1 MEFSPCVL
9 NFVHPVNPVQ
19 SISCEKGNKFPLNTS
34 EPSPENT
41 ASPNTG
47 SDTFDIGRNGSRAS
61 HTRFVGFLGF
71 AVLLTAVFIKPLFS
85 LAAGAIHSQLDSYIV
100 LVPFIAGYLIYT
112 RRKQLPTDYGSSP
125 WAIGPLIAAFAV
137 LATALSLRRSG
148 GSLSYH
154 DYLALMALS
163 FVGFLAAGG
172 FFFLGR
178 KWMTAAAFP
187 FAFLIFIVP
196 MPDAMADTLE
206 RASALASAE
215 AASLF
220 FNLTGTPTLRE
231 GPVFQLPNIV
241 IQVAQ
246 ECSGIRSSW
255 VLFITSL
262 LAANLFLKSGWR
274 RAVLVCFVIPL
285 GIARNGLRV
294 AVIGNLCVQF
304 GPQMI
309 HSIIH
314 HRGGPL
320 FFVLSLVPLFLLL
333 WWLRRGDLAEDHR
346 RRSGSDLRFASSSH

>member
-1 MEFSPCVL
+1 MTYLHPEKIQPCRSSDDTVSVQGGDRRLDPPRRGPLIRFSV
-9 NFVHPVNPVQ
+9 FG
-19 SISCEKGNKFPLNTS
+19 I
-34 EPSPENT
+34 
-41 ASPNTG
+41 
-47 SDTFDIGRNGSRAS
+47 
-61 HTRFVGFLGF
+61 
-71 AVLLTAVFIKPLFS
+71 LLVAAFSKPLFS
-85 LAAGAIHSQLDSYIV
+85 LAVYAAGQSLHSHIV
-100 LVPFIAGYLIYT
+100 LIPFVSAYLIYI
-112 RRKQLPTDYGSSP
+112 RRSSLPTNYTFSPGSAMIPFVAGVIALAAAWVPGVFGSP
-125 WAIGPLIAAFAV
+125 
-137 LATALSLRRSG
+137 LSLN
-148 GSLSYH
+148 

-206 RASALASAE
+206 TASALASAD

-231 GPVFQLPNIV
+231 GPVFQLPNIA

-294 AVIGNLCVQF
+294 AVIGNLCVEF

-314 HRGGPL
+314 RRGGPL
-320 FFVLSLVPLFLLL
+320 FFTLSLIPLFLLL
-333 WWLRRGDLAEDHR
+333 WWLRRSEATGSQRSASGPA
-346 RRSGSDLRFASSSH
+346 SGSEEPTARREGPTPRREDGVRRTEERGQR

>member
-1 MEFSPCVL
+1 MLKPPAEDTELTRP
-9 NFVHPVNPVQ
+9 
-19 SISCEKGNKFPLNTS
+19 GNETVR
-34 EPSPENT
+34 PSLSWRK
-41 ASPNTG
+41 A
-47 SDTFDIGRNGSRAS
+47 RQAL
-61 HTRFVGFLGF
+61 HTRVAAFLGF
-71 AVLLTAVFIKPLFS
+71 AVLLTAVLIKPLFS

-100 LVPFIAGYLIYT
+100 LVPFVSAYLIYD
-112 RRKQLPTDYGSSP
+112 RRKRLPTEDGSSP
-125 WAIGPLIAAFAV
+125 WAIGPLIAAFAA

-148 GSLSYH
+148 SSLSNH

-163 FVGFLAAGG
+163 FVCFLAAGG

-206 RASALASAE
+206 RASAVASAE
-215 AASLF
+215 AASFF
-220 FNLTGTPTLRE
+220 FNLTGTPTLRD
-231 GPVFQLPNIV
+231 GTVFQLPNIT
-241 IQVAQ
+241 IQVGQ

-255 VLFITSL
+255 ILFITSL

-294 AVIGNLCVQF
+294 AVIGNLCVHI

-309 HSIIH
+309 NSIIH
-314 HRGGPL
+314 RRGGPL

-333 WWLRRGDLAEDHR
+333 WWLRRSEATGSQRSASGPEGPTLRREDGVR
-346 RRSGSDLRFASSSH
+346 RTEERGQR

>member
-1 MEFSPCVL
+1 MLKPPAEDTEL
-9 NFVHPVNPVQ
+9 NRPANERVR
-19 SISCEKGNKFPLNTS
+19 
-34 EPSPENT
+34 PSL
-41 ASPNTG
+41 SW
-47 SDTFDIGRNGSRAS
+47 RNARQAL
-61 HTRFVGFLGF
+61 HTRVAAFLGF

-100 LVPFIAGYLIYT
+100 LVPFVSAYLIYD
-112 RRKQLPTDYGSSP
+112 RRKGLPKEYGFSL
-125 WAIGPLIAAFAV
+125 WAIIALVAGIIA
-137 LATALSLRRSG
+137 LTTALKLHRPG
-148 GSLSYH
+148 NSLSDH

-206 RASALASAE
+206 RASALASAD

-231 GPVFQLPNIV
+231 GPVFQLPDLV
-241 IQVAQ
+241 IEVAQ

-255 VLFITSL
+255 ILFITSL

-274 RAVLVCFVIPL
+274 RAILVCFVIPL

-294 AVIGNLCVQF
+294 AVIGDLCVQF

-309 HSIIH
+309 HSVIH
-314 HRGGPL
+314 RRGGPL
-320 FFVLSLVPLFLLL
+320 FFTLSLIPLFLLL
-333 WWLRRGDLAEDHR
+333 WWLHRGESR
-346 RRSGSDLRFASSSH
+346 KGTPESEDLRASPAPPAGRSEESSRT

>member
-1 MEFSPCVL
+1 MIP
-9 NFVHPVNPVQ
+9 FVAGV
-19 SISCEKGNKFPLNTS
+19 I
-34 EPSPENT
+34 
-41 ASPNTG
+41 A
-47 SDTFDIGRNGSRAS
+47 
-61 HTRFVGFLGF
+61 
-71 AVLLTAVFIKPLFS
+71 
-85 LAAGAIHSQLDSYIV
+85 LAAAW
-100 LVPFIAGYLIYT
+100 VPSVF
-112 RRKQLPTDYGSSP
+112 GSP
-125 WAIGPLIAAFAV
+125 
-137 LATALSLRRSG
+137 LSLN
-148 GSLSYH
+148 

-231 GPVFQLPNIV
+231 GVVFQLPNIA

-246 ECSGIRSSW
+246 ECGGIRSSW

-314 HRGGPL
+314 RRGGPL
-320 FFVLSLVPLFLLL
+320 FFTLSLIPLFLLL
-333 WWLRRGDLAEDHR
+333 WWLRRSEATGSQRSASGPA
-346 RRSGSDLRFASSSH
+346 SGSEEPTARREGPTPRRKTEFGGQRREVRGEKFATANPSPPWRGGSEVSRLRSRSRGTAARQGSQNGRQQANGFILQCSR

>member
-1 MEFSPCVL
+1 LEFSPCVL

-71 AVLLTAVFIKPLFS
+71 AGLLTAVFIKPLFS

-100 LVPFIAGYLIYT
+100 LVPFVSAYLIYD
-112 RRKQLPTDYGSSP
+112 RRKRLPKDYGFSL
-125 WAIGPLIAAFAV
+125 WAIIPLVAGIIA
-137 LATALSLRRSG
+137 LTTALKLHRSG
-148 GSLSYH
+148 NSLSDH

-314 HRGGPL
+314 RRGGPL
-320 FFVLSLVPLFLLL
+320 FFTLSLIPLFLLL
-333 WWLRRGDLAEDHR
+333 WWLHRGEGRKGTPESEVSTSL
-346 RRSGSDLRFASSSH
+346 

>member
-1 MEFSPCVL
+1 MIP
-9 NFVHPVNPVQ
+9 FVAGV
-19 SISCEKGNKFPLNTS
+19 I
-34 EPSPENT
+34 
-41 ASPNTG
+41 A
-47 SDTFDIGRNGSRAS
+47 
-61 HTRFVGFLGF
+61 
-71 AVLLTAVFIKPLFS
+71 
-85 LAAGAIHSQLDSYIV
+85 LAAAW
-100 LVPFIAGYLIYT
+100 VPGVF
-112 RRKQLPTDYGSSP
+112 GSP
-125 WAIGPLIAAFAV
+125 
-137 LATALSLRRSG
+137 LSLN
-148 GSLSYH
+148 

-231 GPVFQLPNIV
+231 GVVFQLPNIA

-262 LAANLFLKSGWR
+262 LAANLFLKTGWR

-314 HRGGPL
+314 RCGGPL
-320 FFVLSLVPLFLLL
+320 FFTLSLIPLFLLL
-333 WWLRRGDLAEDHR
+333 WWLHR
-346 RRSGSDLRFASSSH
+346 SEATGSQRSASGPASGSEEPTARREGPTPRREDGVRRTEERGQR

>member
-1 MEFSPCVL
+1 MITPKLSSEKAEPAHSGDHSP
-9 NFVHPVNPVQ
+9 
-19 SISCEKGNKFPLNTS
+19 
-34 EPSPENT
+34 T
-41 ASPNTG
+41 APG
-47 SDTFDIGRNGSRAS
+47 SQDTRNLRLRGPM
-61 HTRFVGFLGF
+61 GFLIFGIF
-71 AVLLTAVFIKPLFS
+71 LVAVFIKPLFL
-85 LAAGAIHSQLDSYIV
+85 LAAGAMQSALDSYIV
-100 LVPFIAGYLIYT
+100 LVPFVSAYLIYD
-112 RRKQLPTDYGSSP
+112 RRKRLPKEYGFSLWAMIPLLAGIIALTTALKLHRSGSS
-125 WAIGPLIAAFAV
+125 
-137 LATALSLRRSG
+137 LSD
-148 GSLSYH
+148 H

-163 FVGFLAAGG
+163 FVCLLAGGGFL
-172 FFFLGR
+172 FLGR

-206 RASALASAE
+206 TASALASTE

-231 GPVFQLPNIV
+231 GAVFQLPSIV

-314 HRGGPL
+314 RRGGPL
-320 FFVLSLVPLFLLL
+320 FFTLSLIPLFLLL
-333 WWLRRGDLAEDHR
+333 WWLRSSEATGGQRSASGPEGPTPRREDGVRRTEERGQR
-346 RRSGSDLRFASSSH
+346 

>member
-1 MEFSPCVL
+1 MLKPPAEDTELTRP
-9 NFVHPVNPVQ
+9 
-19 SISCEKGNKFPLNTS
+19 GS
-34 EPSPENT
+34 ERVRPSL
-41 ASPNTG
+41 SW
-47 SDTFDIGRNGSRAS
+47 RNVRQAL
-61 HTRFVGFLGF
+61 HARVAAFLGF

-85 LAAGAIHSQLDSYIV
+85 LAADAMQSQLDSYIV
-100 LVPFIAGYLIYT
+100 LVPFVSAYLIYD
-112 RRKQLPTDYGSSP
+112 RRKRLPKEYGFSL
-125 WAIGPLIAAFAV
+125 WAIIPLLAGIIA
-137 LATALSLRRSG
+137 LITALKLHQSDS
-148 GSLSYH
+148 SLSDH

-163 FVGFLAAGG
+163 FVCLLAAGG
-172 FFFLGR
+172 FLFLGR

-314 HRGGPL
+314 RRGGPL

-333 WWLRRGDLAEDHR
+333 WWLRWGDLAEDHR
-346 RRSGSDLRFASSSH
+346 RRSGSDLRLASSSH